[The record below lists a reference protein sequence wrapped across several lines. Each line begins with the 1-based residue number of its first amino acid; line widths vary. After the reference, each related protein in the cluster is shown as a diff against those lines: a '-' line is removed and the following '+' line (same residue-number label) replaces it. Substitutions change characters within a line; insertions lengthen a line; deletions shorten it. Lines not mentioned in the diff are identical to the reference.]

1 MELKLIVQFFV
12 VVLIVT
18 AHHAHAGGHHRNSTN
33 PFQEEKQNEKNEKRT
48 WNTIWLEEC
57 MGNKMTKDS
66 SDSLFPLGHQ

>member
-33 PFQEEKQNEKNEKRT
+33 HFQEEKHNEKRT